1 MILLKQFSSTE
12 SMKIA
17 IYTRVSTEEQAKEGF
32 SLSVQREYLN
42 DYAKREGHELYKV
55 YSDDGISG
63 YSDRRSALQE
73 LLQDAKLRRF
83 DLVIVY
89 KIDRFSRNL
98 KDLLNLVD
106 ELSACGVAFKSAT
119 EPFDTSTSA
128 GKLMFQQL
136 GSFAEFERNRLAE
149 RVMPGMIRGVKLGNW
164 QGARYAPFGYNYNKA
179 TKVLE
184 VNPKQTPVVKMIFEM
199 AIAGKP
205 VRYIREYLTKKRY
218 RNRNG
223 NYFSAK
229 LIRDIL
235 RNRVYT
241 GKLVWNRHH
250 YDKTQKTPKGYR
262 YIKNDPDKV
271 VISQGRHQPLI
282 SEDVFE
288 RAQKA
293 LAKRRVEYK
302 KRAGDYPLSAVMFCA
317 KCNHKYHGMS
327 SIRNHRTGEKSRWYR
342 CSGPQKSFIKCRNR
356 AVKADEI
363 EPKVAVLLSTLLRSN
378 RLKPGR
384 WKPVTDALRQDIGPI
399 DEKQRLKLKNR
410 LKKVQEK
417 QSKLTDL
424 YLENML
430 GEDVYHDK
438 ITFLR
443 KDEEDLKKNLA
454 LQELREIERERSEEY
469 MHRVEDFLAGYKP
482 NKKSLTCYEQK
493 QVLGLLFKNIKIAR
507 KNIFSFK
514 FFAPFNSLFLE
525 QEKKEKCQKNQ
536 GKFAK
541 IPPESISVPSAEI
554 SLRFYD
560 ILFSLFSVS

>member
-1 MILLKQFSSTE
+1 
-12 SMKIA
+12 MKIA
-17 IYTRVSTEEQAKEGF
+17 IYIRVSTEEQAKEGF
-32 SLSVQREYLN
+32 SLTTQREYLEE
-42 DYAKREGHELYKV
+42 YAKREGHEVYKI

-63 YSDRRSALQE
+63 YSERRPALQE
-73 LLQDAKLRRF
+73 LLKDAKLRRF

-106 ELSACGVAFKSAT
+106 ELSNSGVGFKSAT
-119 EPFDTSTSA
+119 EPFDTTTSA

-149 RVMPGMIRGVKLGNW
+149 RVMPGMIKGVQLGNW
-164 QGARYAPFGYNYNKA
+164 QGARYSPFGYDYNKPE
-179 TKVLE
+179 KVLE
-184 VNPKQTPVVKMIFEM
+184 VNEKQAPIVKMIFEM
-199 AIAGKP
+199 AIADKP
-205 VRYIREYLTKKRY
+205 VRYIREYLTKKGY

-223 NYFSAK
+223 NYFTAK

-241 GKLVWNRHH
+241 GKLVWNRCH

-282 SEDVFE
+282 SDEVFE

-293 LAKRRVEYK
+293 LAKRRIEHK

-317 KCNHKYHGMS
+317 KCNHKYHGVS

-342 CSGPQKSFIKCRNR
+342 CTGPQKSFIKCNNK
-356 AVKADEI
+356 AVKAEDI
-363 EPKVAVLLSTLLRSN
+363 EPKVSVLLSTLLRSE
-378 RLKPGR
+378 RLKSSR
-384 WKPVTDALRQDIGPI
+384 WKTVTDAIKQDCPPV
-399 DEKQRLKLKNR
+399 DEKERLKLQKQ
-410 LKKVQEK
+410 LEKAQAK

-424 YLENML
+424 YLENVL

-438 ITFLR
+438 ITALR
-443 KDEEDLKKNLA
+443 KGEEELKKQLA
-454 LQELREIERERSEEY
+454 LQEVREIERERSEDY
-469 MHRVEDFLAGYKP
+469 MHRVEDFLAGYQP
-482 NKKSLTCYEQK
+482 NKKSLNCYEQK

-507 KNIFSFK
+507 KDIFSFE

-525 QEKKEKCQKNQ
+525 QEKNEKCLKNVGGFTRPTPQ
-536 GKFAK
+536 MRR
-541 IPPESISVPSAEI
+541 I
-554 SLRFYD
+554 SLS
-560 ILFSLFSVS
+560 IIPVL